1 MGKISILLASYCSGF
16 NIGFSSVI
24 ESESDM
30 QLIAK
35 TQSGKQAI
43 TLAEELKPDVAL
55 IDVIMLEMNGFDVTR
70 EIRKKSPYTGIII
83 TSCNYYGSYLL
94 SSIRSGAMGYLLKH
108 RPMNELL
115 RAIRVVHSGQAVY
128 ELRRT
133 SRMMSTIFSKGGE
146 PLLSSELLHSSELKI
161 LKLIGSGMSSREIA
175 DELFLSPHTIE
186 THIVNIL
193 KKLQVSS
200 RIQAVLFA
208 INENWFSV
216 GDLLTDQKPI
226 EEQRAI
232 GKYQTRVVKRRTSL
246 PKTGETIESCFS
258 EYPDMREQL
267 EMEIEDE
274 DEDTIRRHL

>member
-1 MGKISILLASYCSGF
+1 MEKISILLASFCSGF
-16 NIGFSSVI
+16 NIGFSNVV

-43 TLAEELKPDVAL
+43 TLAEELKPHIAL
-55 IDVIMLEMNGFDVTR
+55 IDVVIPEMNGFDVTE
-70 EIRKKSPYTGIII
+70 EIRKKSPYTSIII

-128 ELRRT
+128 ELRRA
-133 SRMMSTIFSKGGE
+133 SRMMPTIFSKSGE
-146 PLLSSELLHSSELKI
+146 PLLSSELLHSRELKI
-161 LKLIGSGMSSREIA
+161 LKLIGSGMSSKEIA
-175 DELFLSPHTIE
+175 EELFLSPHTIE

-208 INENWFSV
+208 INENWLTV

-232 GKYQTRVVKRRTSL
+232 GRYQTRVVKRRPSF

-274 DEDTIRRHL
+274 DTIHRHL